1 MIIVKNKGISNLLFS
16 TLPAWIRA
24 RLNIVHSVYESR
36 GNSWGKGLVDNCELV
51 RRGGHETYNSNEL
64 PFNGGRKEMSYPMR
78 FVYAVKNAVV
88 SLRRGRICAGGRWL
102 GESFGNPYGAASE
115 VFCYKFFSWCTKL
128 FCRTVHLPSN
138 DNGYIFCRYDG
149 YFHFVVES
157 MVTLLYSLKV
167 HPNASVI
174 VRKKDYE
181 NSRYFRDYIDILKEQ
196 GKIRNLQIVDSD
208 FVAADKLVFAAY
220 EPDAGMICKESVG
233 LLVEMFGKELAIEG
247 KRRVFLTRKGRRRF
261 DNQEEI
267 EKILAISGFE
277 VIDAESLS
285 VREQMDIFRSSSFI
299 VSNHGAGLTNLLW
312 ARSGTVVVELFSYKW
327 LNDCYFRLSSIKG
340 LRYRSLIAKESNGW
354 GIVDSQKLQK
364 IIEGEYV

>member
-1 MIIVKNKGISNLLFS
+1 MKNRNFS
-16 TLPAWIRA
+16 DLAFATLPSWIRA

-36 GNSWGKGLVDNCELV
+36 GNSWGKGVVDKCKLV
-51 RRGGHETYNSNEL
+51 RRGGHETYDSNEL
-64 PFNGGRKEMSYPMR
+64 PFNGGRKEVSYPMR

-128 FCRTVHLPSN
+128 FCRTVHLPPN

-167 HPNASVI
+167 HPNTSVI

-181 NSRYFRDYIDILKEQ
+181 NSRYFRDYIDILKKQ
-196 GKIRNLQIVDSD
+196 SKIRNLQIVDAD
-208 FVAADKLVFAAY
+208 FAAADKLAFAAY

-233 LLVEMFGKELAIEG
+233 LLVETFGKELAIEG

-267 EKILAISGFE
+267 EQTLAMSGFD

-285 VREQMDIFRSSSFI
+285 VREQMDIFRASSFI
-299 VSNHGAGLTNLLW
+299 VSNHGAGLTNILW
-312 ARSGTVVVELFSYKW
+312 SRSGTVVVELFSHKW
-327 LNDCYFRLSSIKG
+327 LNDCYFRLASIKG
-340 LRYRSLIAKESNGW
+340 LRYRSLVAKESNGW
-354 GIVDSQKLQK
+354 GIIDCQKLRK
-364 IIEGEYV
+364 IIEVENV